1 MAEIKFKSSLS
12 DAEIENNFKD
22 MDFFSGIMSGL
33 EEALAFEK
41 GDARAATYAR
51 KRSLPDVNV
60 AETRKDL
67 KLSQKAFASVI
78 GVSAR
83 TVEAWEAG
91 RSNPSPTARN
101 LIYLISKDHTLISKL
116 QTRA

>member
-1 MAEIKFKSSLS
+1 MATPVFKSKLS
-12 DAEIENNFKD
+12 NAEIEDNFKD
-22 MDFFSGIMSGL
+22 VDFFSGIMAGL

-41 GDARAATYAR
+41 GTAKAATIAR

-67 KLSQKAFASVI
+67 QMTQKTFASVL
-78 GVSAR
+78 GVSPR

-101 LIYLISKDHTLISKL
+101 LIYLISQDHTLISKL
-116 QTRA
+116 QINP